1 MNKTILLAGSL
12 LLIFSAIDAQIG
24 FRPGY
29 IIKNNGDS
37 LSGQVFYST
46 EGKFG
51 KKCLFKRFDIA
62 QEIVY
67 DSDKLR
73 AYGFRNGRH
82 FESKQAGNKKSFFEC
97 LVKGAVSLY
106 VIPGKTHSPLYIEN
120 DLTGFLKLN
129 KNRNTIPG
137 GMDFDNYKDLL
148 SYLLSESG
156 SIQVS
161 ANSTSYERASVK
173 ALITESAEL
182 SQMAVRTF
190 HQTSKTN
197 YFKDFSLIRTNPLM
211 EVGFTF
217 GYQFLTIDIPGD
229 RYTPYFKQAVFNSS
243 YRPVGGLYINQR
255 FSRKSELA
263 SIDLSLLYVTDSYY
277 GFSEYRTNY
286 DFRDDILFDFSSIQL
301 PVALKFTFGKRH
313 FHPYIKAGV
322 YKSFLLTQSYK
333 RYSEKMQGSS
343 VYTEFLS
350 DFSYK
355 GELGFHGA
363 FGAEF
368 SLGNARNVCL
378 EAGYMQGTQSLTGPI
393 ITYSTK
399 IKSSVFSILLKIN
412 L

>member
-1 MNKTILLAGSL
+1 MKKTLLLAGFL
-12 LLIFSAIDAQIG
+12 LMILSNIDAQIG

-37 LSGQVFYST
+37 LSGQIFYGT
-46 EGKFG
+46 ESKFG
-51 KKCLFKRFDIA
+51 KECLFKRFDIA
-62 QEIVY
+62 QEMAY
-67 DSDKLR
+67 SADKLR

-82 FESKQAGNKKSFFEC
+82 FESKQTGNRNSFFEC
-97 LVKGAVSLY
+97 LVKGTLSLY
-106 VIPGKTHSPLYIEN
+106 IIPGKTHSPLYIEN
-120 DLTGFLKLN
+120 DLTGFVKLN

-137 GMDFDNYKDLL
+137 GKEFSNYKDLL

-161 ANSTSYERASVK
+161 ANSTTYEPPSVK

-182 SQMAVRTF
+182 SQMTVRIF
-190 HQTSKTN
+190 HQTSKVN
-197 YFKDFSLIRTNPLM
+197 YFKDFSLTRTNPLM
-211 EVGFTF
+211 KVGFIF

-229 RYTPYFKQAVFNSS
+229 RYTPYFKQSEFNSS
-243 YRPVGGLYINQR
+243 YRPVGGLFINQR
-255 FSRKSELA
+255 LSRKSELV

-277 GFSEYRTNY
+277 GFSEYKQTYNTQ
-286 DFRDDILFDFSSIQL
+286 DDLLFDFSSIQV
-301 PVALKFTFGKRH
+301 PVALKFTFGKHH
-313 FHPYIKAGV
+313 FHPYIKAGG

-333 RYSEKMQGSS
+333 RYSEIMQRSS
-343 VYTEFLS
+343 VYTEYLS

-368 SLGNARNVCL
+368 LLGNARNVCL
-378 EAGYMQGTQSLTGPI
+378 EAGFMQGIQPLTG
-393 ITYSTK
+393 TNKLASTK
-399 IKSSVFSILLKIN
+399 IKSRAFSILLKFS